1 MHLRRAGHIYIRYT
15 HASLYANHC
24 NYTRGLKASA
34 VGAELIP
41 SGCSVFATVSAVPV
55 AATVVVLVIT
65 SAVAF

>member
-34 VGAELIP
+34 VGAGIIP
-41 SGCSVFATVSAVPV
+41 SGCTIVATVSAIPV
-55 AATVVVLVIT
+55 AAAVVVLVIT